1 MAADRC
7 AFFVAVWA
15 LAASVTAL
23 PAQTDREA
31 IEFFER
37 KIRPVLAEKCYL
49 CHGPENDPMGELRV
63 DSKQALLKG
72 GSRGAA
78 IVAGDP
84 DAGLLIR
91 AIRYT
96 DPDLVMPPT
105 GKLSA
110 EEIEDFETWVRMG
123 APDPRTE
130 QLTSVSPQ
138 ETIDLAEGRKFWAF
152 RPLARDTLPAARDA
166 IKNADWVTSPIDY
179 FILAKLEEN
188 GLTPSP
194 PADKRTLLR
203 RVSFDVIGLP
213 PTPEEINAF
222 LTDRSPKAF
231 ETVVERLLAS
241 PHYGE
246 RWGRHWLDLVRFAE
260 TNGHEYDNDKLDAW
274 RYRDYVIR
282 ALNDDIPYDRFVKEH
297 IAGDL
302 LAARR
307 VRDDKVHWES
317 QLGTGFYWFGEV
329 LNSPTDS
336 VKSKADTVDNQIDVL
351 SKAFLGLTV
360 ACARCHDHKFDPIPT
375 ADYYSLAG
383 ILHSTAIRD
392 ASIDSE
398 ERDERIAALR
408 REIGEINGDIRAI
421 AERAPRTA
429 LARWNSHLRAAAELL
444 TVDEE
449 EFDCRFD
456 EASALGGLD
465 RAELKAWL
473 VLLRQASEEPDHP
486 LYPLAKLARPAE
498 SPKKAGQSPPE
509 SHDKPAPS
517 FAERLKR
524 VRQKLAEVTE
534 RANPAHPDNKARGD
548 VIYEDFNG
556 SDFSAW
562 TIEGRAFGEAPTTQ
576 LPANQPL
583 GSFAGETAANSFG
596 SGSDKLMGSL
606 TTGKFRMPKIYMH
619 VRMAGTPDPKPFPIN
634 PDIRVTLDADGHK
647 TQLYTLTQPNVWQW
661 VTRRMTKEI
670 GRVCY
675 IEIVDRSASGHIT
688 VDKIVFSESAD
699 PPWTAPDERIRTL
712 IADEKIAS
720 VEDLIEAYTTLY
732 EQLGVNAR
740 PEDRR
745 LRTGLRPPRAVEDY
759 ARAALSAEQR
769 QDLTALREKRRA
781 IEADIPESLFGMV
794 SKDENPRDIAIH
806 QRGNHKNLGEE
817 VPRQFLQVIAGE
829 AQQPFRDGSGRL
841 QLAEAM
847 VSPENPL
854 AARVLVNRLW
864 RHHFGSGIVATTDNF
879 GKTGARPTHPQL
891 LDYLAGRVMDKG
903 WSLKEMHRVIL
914 LSSSYRMSSRPSER
928 SSEIDPEN
936 KWLQHARV
944 KRLEAEAIRD
954 AVLTVSGSL
963 DKTVGGP
970 GIAPYISNYQDGR
983 GKPAGGPLNGA
994 GRRSIYLQVRRNFIS
1009 PMFLAFDYPPP
1020 ISTIGRRGASTVP
1033 SQALMMMNNEFI
1045 GREAEAWA
1053 KRLTAQPNSRRQRIE
1068 AMFQTAFS
1076 RPPDAEEVRD
1086 AEAFLDGQKAEYKTF
1101 GDDDPRIWAD
1111 LAHVLFNSTEF
1122 IFVR

>member
-1 MAADRC
+1 MAADRYI
-7 AFFVAVWA
+7 FLVVVLAV
-15 LAASVTAL
+15 AASVIPLA
-23 PAQTDREA
+23 AQTDPDA

-37 KIRPVLAEKCYL
+37 KIRPVLAEKCYV
-49 CHGPENDPMGELRV
+49 CHGPDNDTMGGLRV
-63 DSKQALLKG
+63 DSKRALLKG
-72 GSRGAA
+72 GSRGTA

-84 DAGLLIR
+84 DASVLIR

-96 DPDLVMPPT
+96 NVDLLMPPT

-110 EEIEDFETWVRMG
+110 EEIEDFEAWVRMG
-123 APDPRTE
+123 APDPRSE
-130 QLTSVSPQ
+130 QIESVAPQ
-138 ETIDLAEGRKFWAF
+138 ESIDLAEGRKFWAF
-152 RPLARDTLPAARDA
+152 RPLAADTLSAVRDA
-166 IKNADWVTSPIDY
+166 VNNPDWATSPIDY

-188 GLTPSP
+188 GLTPAAP
-194 PADKRTLLR
+194 TDKRTLLR
-203 RVSFDVIGLP
+203 RVSFDLIGLP
-213 PTPEEINAF
+213 PTPEEIDAF
-222 LTDRSPKAF
+222 LADRSPGAF

-246 RWGRHWLDLVRFAE
+246 RWGRHWLDLVRYAE

-282 ALNDDIPYDRFVKEH
+282 ALNDDVPYDRFVKEH

-302 LAARR
+302 LAVGR
-307 VRDDKVHWES
+307 VRDDSVHWES
-317 QLGTGFYWFGEV
+317 ALGTGFYWFGEV

-392 ASIDSE
+392 ASIDSQQ
-398 ERDERIAALR
+398 RDERIAARR
-408 REIGEINGDIRAI
+408 REIGEINGDIGAVT
-421 AERAPRTA
+421 EHAPRISVE
-429 LARWNSHLRAAAELL
+429 RWTGHLRAAAELL
-444 TVDEE
+444 AVEE
-449 EFDCRFD
+449 EDFDCRFD
-456 EASALGGLD
+456 EAASLGDLD

-473 VLLRQASEEPDHP
+473 VLLRQASGEPDHP
-486 LYPLAKLARPAE
+486 LYPLAKLALPVKSEAE
-498 SPKKAGQSPPE
+498 GQE
-509 SHDKPAPS
+509 KPAPS
-517 FAERLKR
+517 FAERLHE
-524 VRQKLAEVTE
+524 VRQKVAEVAE
-534 RANPAHPDNKARGD
+534 RANPDHPDNKARGD
-548 VIYEDFNG
+548 VLYEDFNG
-556 SDFSAW
+556 RDFSRW
-562 TIEGRAFGEAPTTQ
+562 RIEGRAFGEAPMTQ
-576 LPANQPL
+576 LPANQSL
-583 GSFAGETAANSFG
+583 GGFAGETAANSFG

-619 VRMAGTPDPKPFPIN
+619 IRMAGTPDPKPFPIN

-647 TQLYTLTQPNVWQW
+647 TQLFTLTRPDVWQW

-675 IEIVDRSASGHIT
+675 IEIVDRSAGGHIA

-699 PPWTAPDERIRTL
+699 PPWSAPDKRIRTL
-712 IADEKIAS
+712 IADEKITS
-720 VEDLIEAYTTLY
+720 VEDLIAAYATLY
-732 EQLGVNAR
+732 EQLGASTG
-740 PEDRR
+740 PGEHR
-745 LRTGLRPPRAVEDY
+745 LRAGLRPPRSAEDQ
-759 ARAALSAEQR
+759 ARASLSAEGR
-769 QDLTALREKRRA
+769 QDLAALQEKRRA
-781 IEADIPESLFGMV
+781 IEAEIPASLFGMV

-806 QRGNHKNLGEE
+806 QRGSHKNLGEE

-829 AQQPFRDGSGRL
+829 EQQPYRDGSGRL

-864 RHHFGSGIVATTDNF
+864 KHHFGSGIVGTTDNF
-879 GKTGARPTHPQL
+879 GRAGMRPSHPQL
-891 LDYLAGRVMDKG
+891 LDYLAGRLIEGG
-903 WSLKEMHRVIL
+903 WSLKQMHRLML
-914 LSSSYRMSSRPSER
+914 LSSSYQMSSR
-928 SSEIDPEN
+928 SSEESSRIDPEN
-936 KWLQHARV
+936 KWLQHVRV

-970 GIAPYISNYQDGR
+970 GIAPYISRYQDGR

-994 GRRSIYLQVRRNFIS
+994 GRRSIYQQVRRNFIS

-1053 KRLTAQPNSRRQRIE
+1053 KRLTEEPSGRRQRIE
-1068 AMFQTAFS
+1068 AMFETAFG
-1076 RPPDAEEVRD
+1076 RLPDAEEVRD
-1086 AEAFLDGQKAEYKTF
+1086 AEAFLDGQKVEYTTF
-1101 GDDDPRIWAD
+1101 GDGDPRIWAD

>member
-1 MAADRC
+1 MAADRYI
-7 AFFVAVWA
+7 FLVVVLAV
-15 LAASVTAL
+15 AASVMPL
-23 PAQTDREA
+23 PAQTDA
-31 IEFFER
+31 DGIEFFER
-37 KIRPVLAEKCYL
+37 KIRPLLAEKCYV
-49 CHGPENDPMGELRV
+49 CHGPVNDPMGGLRV
-63 DSKQALLKG
+63 DSKQVLLKG
-72 GSRGAA
+72 GSRGTA

-84 DAGLLIR
+84 DASLLIR

-96 DPDLVMPPT
+96 NVDLLMPPT

-110 EEIEDFETWVRMG
+110 EEIEDFEAWVRMG
-123 APDPRTE
+123 APDPRGE
-130 QLTSVSPQ
+130 RVESVSPQ
-138 ETIDLAEGRKFWAF
+138 ESIDLAEGRKFWAF
-152 RPLARDTLPAARDA
+152 RPLAADPLSAARDA
-166 IKNADWVTSPIDY
+166 VKNRDWATSPIDY

-188 GLTPSP
+188 GLTPTA

-203 RVSFDVIGLP
+203 RVSFDLIGLP
-213 PTPEEINAF
+213 PTPEEIDAF
-222 LTDRSPKAF
+222 LVDRSPGAF

-241 PHYGE
+241 PHHGE
-246 RWGRHWLDLVRFAE
+246 RWGRHWLDLVRYAE

-282 ALNDDIPYDRFVKEH
+282 ALNDDVPYDRFVKEH

-317 QLGTGFYWFGEV
+317 PLGTGFYWFGEV

-336 VKSKADTVDNQIDVL
+336 VKSRADTVDNQIDVL

-383 ILHSTAIRD
+383 ILHGTAIRE

-398 ERDERIAALR
+398 ERDERIAERR

-421 AERAPRTA
+421 TERAPR
-429 LARWNSHLRAAAELL
+429 LSIERWTGHLRAAAELL
-444 TVDEE
+444 TADEA

-456 EASALGGLD
+456 EVASVGGLD

-473 VLLRQASEEPDHP
+473 VLLRQAGGEPDHP
-486 LYPLAKLARPAE
+486 LYPLAKLSLPAN
-498 SPKKAGQSPPE
+498 PDDGPTA
-509 SHDKPAPS
+509 S
-517 FAERLKR
+517 FAERLGE
-524 VRQKLAEVTE
+524 VRKELAEVTE
-534 RANPAHPDNKARGD
+534 TANPDHPENKVRGD
-548 VIYEDFNG
+548 VVYEDFNG
-556 SDFSAW
+556 GDFSGW
-562 TIEGRAFGEAPTTQ
+562 RIEGRAFGEAPMRQ
-576 LPANQPL
+576 LPANQSL
-583 GSFAGETAANSFG
+583 GGFAGETAANSFG
-596 SGSDKLMGSL
+596 SGSDRLMGSL

-619 VRMAGTPDPKPFPIN
+619 IRMAGTPDPKPFPIN

-647 TQLYTLTQPNVWQW
+647 TQLFTLTRPDVWQW

-670 GRVCY
+670 GRICY
-675 IEIVDRSASGHIT
+675 IEIVDRSAGGHIA

-699 PPWTAPDERIRTL
+699 PPWSAPDKRIRTL
-712 IADEKIAS
+712 IADEKIRS
-720 VEDLIEAYTTLY
+720 VEDLIAAYSTLY
-732 EQLGVNAR
+732 EQLGESPG

-745 LRTGLRPPRAVEDY
+745 LRAGLRPPRSSEDY
-759 ARAALSAEQR
+759 ATAALSAEQGR
-769 QDLTALREKRRA
+769 DLAALQEKRRA
-781 IEADIPESLFGMV
+781 IEAEIPASLFGMV
-794 SKDENPRDIAIH
+794 SQDEDPRDIAIH
-806 QRGNHKNLGEE
+806 QRGSHKNLGEE
-817 VPRQFLQVIAGE
+817 VPRQFLQIIAGE
-829 AQQPFRDGSGRL
+829 EQQPYRDGSGRL

-854 AARVLVNRLW
+854 VARVLVNRLW
-864 RHHFGSGIVATTDNF
+864 KHHFGSGVVATTDNF
-879 GKTGARPTHPQL
+879 GKAGMRPSHPQL
-891 LDYLAGRVMDKG
+891 LDYLAGRLIEGG
-903 WSLKEMHRVIL
+903 WSLKQMHRLML
-914 LSSSYRMSSRPSER
+914 LSSSYRMSSRASEE
-928 SSEIDPEN
+928 SSRIDPEN

-970 GIAPYISNYQDGR
+970 GIAPYISRYQDGR

-994 GRRSIYLQVRRNFIS
+994 GRRSIYQQVRRNFIS
-1009 PMFLAFDYPPP
+1009 PMFLAFDYPLP

-1045 GREAEAWA
+1045 GREAEVWA
-1053 KRLTAQPNSRRQRIE
+1053 KRLTEQPGSRRQRIE
-1068 AMFQTAFS
+1068 AMFETAFG
-1076 RPPDAEEVRD
+1076 RPPNVEEIRE
-1086 AEAFLDGQKAEYKTF
+1086 AEAFLDGQKAEYTTF
-1101 GDDDPRIWAD
+1101 GDGDPRIWAD
-1111 LAHVLFNSTEF
+1111 LAHVLFNLTEF

>member
-1 MAADRC
+1 MAA
-7 AFFVAVWA
+7 ALKGFVTTSVA
-15 LAASVTAL
+15 LAALAAPL
-23 PAQTDREA
+23 AAQADA
-31 IEFFER
+31 DGIEFFER
-37 KIRPVLAEKCYL
+37 TIRPVLAEKCYV
-49 CHGPENDPMGELRV
+49 CHGPDNDPMGGLRV

-72 GSRGAA
+72 GSRGTA
-78 IVAGDP
+78 IAAGDP
-84 DAGLLIR
+84 DGSLLIR

-96 DPDLVMPPT
+96 NVDLLMPPT

-110 EEIEDFETWVRMG
+110 EEIEDFEAWVRMG
-123 APDPRTE
+123 APDPRGE
-130 QLTSVSPQ
+130 QVDSVSPQ
-138 ETIDLAEGRKFWAF
+138 ESIDLAEGRKFWAF
-152 RPLARDTLPAARDA
+152 RPLAADTFSTARDGV
-166 IKNADWVTSPIDY
+166 KNADWATSPIDY

-188 GLTPSP
+188 GLTPAA

-203 RVSFDVIGLP
+203 RVNFDLVGLP
-213 PTPEEINAF
+213 PTPEEMDAF
-222 LTDRSPKAF
+222 LADRSPGAF

-246 RWGRHWLDLVRFAE
+246 RWGRHWLDLVRYAE

-282 ALNDDIPYDRFVKEH
+282 ALNDDVPYDRFVKEH

-317 QLGTGFYWFGEV
+317 PLGTGFYWFGEV

-336 VKSKADTVDNQIDVL
+336 AKSRADTVDNQIDVL

-383 ILHSTAIRD
+383 VLHSTAIRE
-392 ASIDSE
+392 ASIDSG
-398 ERDERIAALR
+398 ERDERIAEAR

-421 AERAPRTA
+421 AERAPR
-429 LARWNSHLRAAAELL
+429 LSIERWTGHLRAAAELL
-444 TVDEE
+444 TVDEA

-456 EASALGGLD
+456 EVASVGGLD

-473 VLLRQASEEPDHP
+473 VLLRQASGEPDHP
-486 LYPLAKLARPAE
+486 LYPLAKLSLPAKTDDG
-498 SPKKAGQSPPE
+498 PTA
-509 SHDKPAPS
+509 S
-517 FAERLKR
+517 FAERLSE
-524 VRQKLAEVTE
+524 VRKELAEVTE
-534 RANPAHPDNKARGD
+534 RANPDHPDNKARGD
-548 VIYEDFNG
+548 VVYEDFDG
-556 SDFSAW
+556 GDFSGW
-562 TIEGRAFGEAPTTQ
+562 RIEGRAFGEAPMRQ
-576 LPANQPL
+576 LPANQSL
-583 GSFAGETAANSFG
+583 GGFAGETAANSFG

-619 VRMAGTPDPKPFPIN
+619 IRMAGTPDPKPFPIN

-647 TQLYTLTQPNVWQW
+647 SQLFTLTRPDVWQW

-675 IEIVDRSASGHIT
+675 IEIVDRSAGGHIA
-688 VDKIVFSESAD
+688 VDKIIFSESAD
-699 PPWTAPDERIRTL
+699 PPWSAPDERIRAL
-712 IADEKIAS
+712 IGDGKIAS
-720 VEDLIEAYTTLY
+720 VDDLIAAYSTLY
-732 EQLGVNAR
+732 AQLGESAG
-740 PEDRR
+740 PEDQR
-745 LRTGLRPPRAVEDY
+745 LRAGLRPPRSSEDY
-759 ARAALSAEQR
+759 ATAALSAEQR
-769 QDLTALREKRRA
+769 QDLATLQEKRRA
-781 IEADIPESLFGMV
+781 IEARIPASLFGMV

-806 QRGNHKNLGEE
+806 QRGSHKNLGEE

-829 AQQPFRDGSGRL
+829 EQHPYRDGSGRL

-864 RHHFGSGIVATTDNF
+864 KHHFGSGIVATTDNF
-879 GKTGARPTHPQL
+879 GRAGMRPSHLEL
-891 LDYLAGRVMDKG
+891 LDYLAGRLIERG
-903 WSLKEMHRVIL
+903 WSLKQMHRLMV
-914 LSSSYRMSSRPSER
+914 LSSTYRMSSRASEK
-928 SSEIDPEN
+928 SSRIDPEN

-954 AVLTVSGSL
+954 AVVTVSGSL

-970 GIAPYISNYQDGR
+970 GIAPYISRYQDGR

-994 GRRSIYLQVRRNFIS
+994 GRRSIYQQVRRNFIS

-1053 KRLTAQPNSRRQRIE
+1053 KRLTEEPAGRRQRIE
-1068 AMFQTAFS
+1068 AMFETAFG
-1076 RPPDAEEVRD
+1076 RPPNAEEIRE
-1086 AEAFLDGQKAEYKTF
+1086 AEAFLDGQQAEYTTF
-1101 GDDDPRIWAD
+1101 GDGDPRIWAD

>member
-15 LAASVTAL
+15 VAASVMPL
-23 PAQTDREA
+23 PAQTDADA

-37 KIRPVLAEKCYL
+37 KIRPVLAEKCYV
-49 CHGPENDPMGELRV
+49 CHGPDNDPMGGLRL
-63 DSKQALLKG
+63 DSKAALRKG
-72 GSRGAA
+72 GSRGTA

-84 DAGLLIR
+84 DASLLIR

-96 DPDLVMPPT
+96 DPDLLMPPT

-110 EEIEDFETWVRMG
+110 EEIEDFEAWVRMG
-123 APDPRTE
+123 APDPRSERITA
-130 QLTSVSPQ
+130 VSPQ
-138 ETIDLAEGRKFWAF
+138 ESIDLAEGRKFWAF
-152 RPLARDTLPAARDA
+152 RPLAADTLSAARDA
-166 IKNADWVTSPIDY
+166 VKNPDRATSPIDY
-179 FILAKLEEN
+179 FILAKLEEK
-188 GLTPSP
+188 GLTPAV

-203 RVSFDVIGLP
+203 RVSFDLIGLP
-213 PTPEEINAF
+213 PTPEEIDAF
-222 LTDRSPKAF
+222 LADRSPKAF
-231 ETVVERLLAS
+231 ETVVERLLDS

-246 RWGRHWLDLVRFAE
+246 RWGRHWLDLVRYAE

-282 ALNDDIPYDRFVKEH
+282 ALNDDVPYDRFVKEH

-302 LAARR
+302 LATRR

-317 QLGTGFYWFGEV
+317 PLGTGFYWFGEV

-336 VKSKADTVDNQIDVL
+336 VKSRADTVDNQIDVL

-408 REIGEINGDIRAI
+408 REIGEINGDIGAI
-421 AERAPRTA
+421 AERAPRMSVE
-429 LARWNSHLRAAAELL
+429 RWSGHLRASAELL
-444 TVDEE
+444 AVDEE

-456 EASALGGLD
+456 EAASVGGLD

-473 VLLRQASEEPDHP
+473 VLLRQASGEPDHP
-486 LYPLAKLARPAE
+486 LYPLARLALPANSE
-498 SPKKAGQSPPE
+498 AEGQE
-509 SHDKPAPS
+509 KPAPS
-517 FAERLKR
+517 FAERLHE
-524 VRQKLAEVTE
+524 VRQKLAEVAE
-534 RANPAHPDNKARGD
+534 RANPDHPDNKARGD
-548 VIYEDFNG
+548 VLYEDFNG
-556 SDFSAW
+556 GDFSGW
-562 TIEGRAFGEAPTTQ
+562 TIEGRAFGEAPMTQ
-576 LPANQPL
+576 LPANQAL
-583 GSFAGETAANSFG
+583 GGFAGETAANSFG
-596 SGSDKLMGSL
+596 SGSDKLTGSL

-661 VTRRMTKEI
+661 ATRRMTKEI

-699 PPWTAPDERIRTL
+699 PPWRAPDERIRTL

-720 VEDLIEAYTTLY
+720 VEDLIAAYATLY
-732 EQLGVNAR
+732 EQLGESAD
-740 PEDRR
+740 PGDEQ
-745 LRTGLRPPRAVEDY
+745 LRAGLRPPRSSEDH
-759 ARAALSAEQR
+759 APAALSAEQR
-769 QDLTALREKRRA
+769 QDLAALQEKRRA
-781 IEADIPESLFGMV
+781 IEAEIPASLFGMV
-794 SKDENPRDIAIH
+794 SKDENLRDIAIH
-806 QRGNHKNLGEE
+806 QRGSHKNLGEE
-817 VPRQFLQVIAGE
+817 VPRRFLQVIAGE
-829 AQQPFRDGSGRL
+829 EQQPYRDGSGRL

-847 VSPENPL
+847 VSAKNPL
-854 AARVLVNRLW
+854 VARVLVNRLW
-864 RHHFGSGIVATTDNF
+864 KHHFGSGIVATTDNF
-879 GKTGARPTHPQL
+879 GKAGMRPTHPEL
-891 LDYLAGRVMDKG
+891 LDYLAGRLIEGG
-903 WSLKEMHRVIL
+903 WSLKQMHRLMLV
-914 LSSSYRMSSRPSER
+914 SSTYRMSSRASEKA
-928 SSEIDPEN
+928 SEIDPQD
-936 KWLQHARV
+936 KWLQHGRV

-954 AVLTVSGSL
+954 AVLAVSGSL
-963 DKTVGGP
+963 DKTLGGP

-1009 PMFLAFDYPPP
+1009 PIFLAFDYPPP

-1033 SQALMMMNNEFI
+1033 SQALIMMNNEFI

-1053 KRLTAQPNSRRQRIE
+1053 KRLTVEPTSRRQRIE
-1068 AMFQTAFS
+1068 AMFETAFG
-1076 RPPDAEEVRD
+1076 RPPDTEEIRET
-1086 AEAFLDGQKAEYKTF
+1086 EAFLDGQKAEYTTF
-1101 GDDDPRIWAD
+1101 GDGDPRIWAD

>member
-7 AFFVAVWA
+7 AFFVAVWVVA
-15 LAASVTAL
+15 APVMPLA
-23 PAQTDREA
+23 AQTDAEA

-37 KIRPVLAEKCYL
+37 KIRPVLAEKCHV
-49 CHGPENDPMGELRV
+49 CHGPDNDPMGGLRV
-63 DSKQALLKG
+63 DSKAALLKG

-78 IVAGDP
+78 VVQGDP
-84 DAGLLIR
+84 DASLLIR
-91 AIRYT
+91 AIRYA
-96 DPDLVMPPT
+96 DLDLKMPPT
-105 GKLSA
+105 GKLSV
-110 EEIEDFETWVRMG
+110 EEIEDFEAWVRMG
-123 APDPRTE
+123 APDPRTDQAE
-130 QLTSVSPQ
+130 SMAPQ
-138 ETIDLAEGRKFWAF
+138 DGIDLAEGRKFWAF
-152 RPLARDTLPAARDA
+152 RPLARDTLPAVQAKVND
-166 IKNADWVTSPIDY
+166 ADWATSPIDY
-179 FILAKLEEN
+179 FILGKLEEN
-188 GLTPSP
+188 SLTPAA
-194 PADKRTLLR
+194 PADRRTLLR
-203 RVSFDVIGLP
+203 RVTFDLIGLP

-222 LTDRSPKAF
+222 LTDNSPKAF

-246 RWGRHWLDLVRFAE
+246 RWGRHWLDLVRYAE

-282 ALNDDIPYDRFVKEH
+282 ALNDDLPYDRFVKEH

-317 QLGTGFYWFGEV
+317 PLGTGFYWFGEV

-398 ERDERIAALR
+398 ERSEEISALR
-408 REIGEINGDIRAI
+408 REIGEINGDIRAP
-421 AERAPRTA
+421 AEHAPRTSVETWKSYLSA
-429 LARWNSHLRAAAELL
+429 AVELAA
-444 TVDEE
+444 VDDE

-456 EASALGGLD
+456 ESADRGGLD
-465 RAELKAWL
+465 RATLKAWL
-473 VLLRQASEEPDHP
+473 VLLRQARTEPDHP
-486 LYPLAKLARPAE
+486 LYPLAKLAHPVETPAE
-498 SPKKAGQSPPE
+498 GEDEPT
-509 SHDKPAPS
+509 PS
-517 FAERLKR
+517 FTERLDE
-524 VRQKLAEVTE
+524 VRGKLAEIKEQV
-534 RANPAHPDNKARGD
+534 RPDHREDNARGD
-548 VIYEDFNG
+548 VVYEDFNRN
-556 SDFSAW
+556 DFDGW
-562 TIEGRAFGEAPTTQ
+562 TIEGRAFGEAPTKQ
-576 LPANQPL
+576 IPANQPL
-583 GSFAGETAANSFG
+583 AGFAGETIANSFG
-596 SGSDKLMGSL
+596 SGSDRFMGSL
-606 TTGKFRMPKIYMH
+606 TTGKFRMPKMYVHI
-619 VRMAGTPDPKPFPIN
+619 RMAGTPDSKPFPVN
-634 PDIRVTLDADGHK
+634 PDIRVTIDADGHK

-670 GRVCY
+670 GRTCY
-675 IEIVDRSASGHIT
+675 IEIVDRGAAGYIA
-688 VDKIVFSESAD
+688 VDKIVFSDSAD
-699 PPWTAPDERIRTL
+699 PPWTAPDERVQSL
-712 IADEKIAS
+712 VADKKIAS
-720 VEDLIEAYTTLY
+720 LTDLIDGYVALY
-732 EQLGVNAR
+732 RHLGESSGPDDAR
-740 PEDRR
+740 LVAD
-745 LRTGLRPPRAVEDY
+745 LRPPRAAEDY
-759 ARAALSAEQR
+759 AAPRLSAEQ
-769 QDLTALREKRRA
+769 QGKLAELRERRRDL
-781 IEADIPESLFGMV
+781 EARIPESLFGMV
-794 SKDENPRDIAIH
+794 SKDENPRNIAIH
-806 QRGNHKNLGEE
+806 LRGNHKNLGDE

-829 AQQPFRDGSGRL
+829 DQQPYRQGSGRL
-841 QLAEAM
+841 QLAEAL

-854 AARVLVNRLW
+854 AARVVVNRLW
-864 RHHFGSGIVATTDNF
+864 KHHFGSGIVATTDNF
-879 GKTGARPTHPQL
+879 GKTGRRPTHPEL
-891 LDYLAGRVMDKG
+891 LDYLAGRLIEGG

-963 DKTVGGP
+963 DRTVGGP

-983 GKPAGGPLNGA
+983 GKPGGGPLDGA
-994 GRRSIYLQVRRNFIS
+994 GRRSIYLQVRRNFIA

-1033 SQALMMMNNEFI
+1033 SQAFMMMNNEFI

-1053 KRLTAQPNSRRQRIE
+1053 KRLTEERTARRQRIDV
-1068 AMFQTAFS
+1068 MFQTAFG
-1076 RPPDAEEVRD
+1076 RPPDEGEVHD
-1086 AEAFLDGQKAEYKTF
+1086 AEAFLDGQKAEYTSF
-1101 GDDDPRIWAD
+1101 GGDDPRIWAD

-1122 IFVR
+1122 IFLR